1 MENLSKKLYSII
13 SKPIK
18 QLGTT
23 NPDIVMGLIGEKL
36 TFIQYNIINDFL
48 KWVYTNNKKFG
59 FDNYNTLFIEYKKTT
74 E

>member
-1 MENLSKKLYSII
+1 
-13 SKPIK
+13 
-18 QLGTT
+18 
-23 NPDIVMGLIGEKL
+23 MGLIGEKL